1 MTPSFHDVGRA
12 NLSLHRKVRV
22 ERVAFL
28 GATCRLAALASA
40 FAIFAAAAGM
50 AGQVRGLAIGAWVA
64 VMLGLSL
71 VTLWFHHQMT
81 APGLDAERAE
91 RLEHTFAA
99 RTAFAGIGW
108 GLLVFFLPRESDSIA
123 SGWLAIL
130 VLTMGMAATGTLAVS
145 RMCFMAFTV
154 PAIAPL
160 AGFFIVNPPA
170 GFPFAGWGILV
181 YLVFLFGMQDLLR
194 RMLQTTLRK
203 RLESE
208 ALAQEQQ
215 VIFDTA
221 AQAIVFV
228 RGTHIV
234 KCNLRFLEQMHCRVE
249 EAIGSPM
256 WVWHALASDWTAHS
270 AEALAQSEAG
280 KPYTYI
286 APMRR
291 LDGSIFR
298 AELTGMPVNPARPAE
313 GMVWMGSD
321 ISGRLETEVAL
332 RVSENR
338 FRRLVSMSSDL
349 YWEQDEGFR
358 FTHMSGA
365 ALTHLA
371 HPAQSLLGKARW
383 EIPGIQ
389 GVAPDQWAR
398 HRAQLEAHQPFRDF
412 VYHVVDEAGVKH
424 WFTTSGS
431 PMFDEQGRFAGYHGI
446 ATDISERIRSAERYR
461 HLAYH
466 DSLTGLPNRRLLS
479 DRLEQSIVLARRR
492 GGLVA
497 LMLLDLDDFKIIN
510 DTDGHAVGDA
520 VLATIA
526 HRLRLAVRE
535 ADTVARLGGD
545 EFVVLLPEI
554 ETRDA
559 AAAVARKVIDAVREP
574 VQSDNRE
581 YLLGVSIGLSLFP
594 IDGETGDRLLQRADA
609 AMYQAKQAGGQRA
622 VFASG
627 EDAGTPVGN

>member
-1 MTPSFHDVGRA
+1 MAPTAFDAARA
-12 NLSLHRKVRV
+12 NLSLHRRVRV
-22 ERVAFL
+22 ERIAFL
-28 GATCRLAALASA
+28 GSTCRLAAIASA
-40 FAIFAAAAGM
+40 FAIFTAAVSM
-50 AGQVRGLAIGAWVA
+50 AGHVRADAWISWTA
-64 VMLGLSL
+64 LMLMLSG
-71 VTLWFHHQMT
+71 VTMWFHYQMS
-81 APGLDAERAE
+81 APHLDAERAE
-91 RLEHTFAA
+91 WLEHAFAA

-108 GLLVFFLPRESDSIA
+108 GALVFFLPRGQDS
-123 SGWLAIL
+123 LAPGMLAVL
-130 VLTMGMAATGTLAVS
+130 VLTMGMAATGTLAIS
-145 RMCFMAFTV
+145 RMCFLAFTV

-160 AGFFIVNPPA
+160 AGYLIANPPPSM
-170 GFPFAGWGILV
+170 PFAGWGVLT

-234 KCNLRFLEQMHCRVE
+234 KCNLRFLEHMRCKAE

-256 WVWHALASDWTAHS
+256 WVWHAQSSDWTEHS
-270 AEALAQSEAG
+270 NAALAFGHQG

-286 APMRR
+286 APLRR
-291 LDGSIFR
+291 RDGTAFS
-298 AELTGMPVNPARPAE
+298 AELTGMLVDPARPGE

-321 ISGRLETEVAL
+321 ISERLATEVAL
-332 RVSENR
+332 RVSEAR

-349 YWEQDEGFR
+349 YWEQDDAFR

-365 ALTHLA
+365 ALSHLG
-371 HPAQSLLGKARW
+371 HPGNNLIGKLRW
-383 EIPGIQ
+383 EIPGLG
-389 GVAPDQWAR
+389 GVLPDQWTR
-398 HRAQLEAHQPFRDF
+398 HRAQLEAHEPFRDF

-424 WFTTSGS
+424 WFTTSGN

-466 DSLTGLPNRRLLS
+466 DSLTGLPNRRLLA
-479 DRLEQSIVLARRR
+479 DRLEQAIAQARRR

-497 LMLLDLDDFKIIN
+497 LMLLDLDDFKVIN

-545 EFVVLLPEI
+545 EFVVLLPEV
-554 ETRDA
+554 ESCEA
-559 AAAVARKVIDAVREP
+559 ASEVARKVIDAVREP

-581 YLLGVSIGLSLFP
+581 YLLGVSIGIAFFP
-594 IDGETGDRLLQRADA
+594 TDGEGADRLLQRADA
-609 AMYQAKQAGGQRA
+609 AMYLAKQAGGQRA
-622 VFASG
+622 VYASG
-627 EDAGTPVGN
+627 GDANAPRAN